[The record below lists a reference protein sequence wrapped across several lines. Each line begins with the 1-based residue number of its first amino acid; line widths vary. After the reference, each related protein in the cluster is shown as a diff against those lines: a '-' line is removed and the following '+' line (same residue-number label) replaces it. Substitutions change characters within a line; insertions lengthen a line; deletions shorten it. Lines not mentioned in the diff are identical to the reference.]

1 MLAGAKNFMELAP
14 HKCERPSAENMS
26 EFIAKLC
33 QLDDTSREW
42 MFNNILSALTEFT
55 NYMNGKDTMAK
66 VYLLQTLQNLLSTS
80 EQSKQKVFV
89 S

>member
-1 MLAGAKNFMELAP
+1 MLESAKNYMEMAP

-33 QLDDTSREW
+33 QLDDNSRQW
-42 MFNNILSALTEFT
+42 MITNTLNVLTEYT

-66 VYLLQTLQNLLSTS
+66 VYLLQTLQNLLTTS
-80 EQSKQKVFV
+80 EQSK
-89 S
+89 

>member
-1 MLAGAKNFMELAP
+1 MELAP

-33 QLDDTSREW
+33 QLDNSAREW
-42 MFNNILSALTEFT
+42 MFTNMLEVLTGFT

-66 VYLLQTLQNLLSTS
+66 VYLL
-80 EQSKQKVFV
+80 
-89 S
+89 